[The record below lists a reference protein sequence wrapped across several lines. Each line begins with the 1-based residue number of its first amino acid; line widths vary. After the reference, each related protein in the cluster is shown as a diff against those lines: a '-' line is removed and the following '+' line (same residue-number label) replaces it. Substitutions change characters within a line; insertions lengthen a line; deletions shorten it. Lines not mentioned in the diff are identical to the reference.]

1 MKSFD
6 CKSCAVGARQSQTL
20 TSFFKKKSR
29 GGKEQSGTATVTS
42 HRMTTARFPTPES
55 TWNFLV
61 TFALSDSSEVELH
74 TLEAQYKEL
83 KDGQRG
89 LLSWEGETFL
99 NFEQEV

>member
-20 TSFFKKKSR
+20 SQFFKKLSR
-29 GGKEQSGTATVTS
+29 GGKEQSGTATVKS

-61 TFALSDSSEVELH
+61 TFTLADGKEVELH
-74 TLEAQYKEL
+74 TGESQYKQL
-83 KDGQRG
+83 QDGQNG
-89 LLSWEGETFL
+89 TLTWEGENYISL
-99 NFEQEV
+99 E